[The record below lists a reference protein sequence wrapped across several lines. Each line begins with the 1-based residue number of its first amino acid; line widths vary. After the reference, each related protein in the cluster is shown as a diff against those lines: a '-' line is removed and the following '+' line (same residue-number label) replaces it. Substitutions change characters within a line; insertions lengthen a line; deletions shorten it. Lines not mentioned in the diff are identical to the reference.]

1 MNKTNRVLIA
11 LFKIVWLLFTAH
23 LLAGYYTPRNII
35 SGLVQKS
42 IFSILILSCILA
54 ILAGI
59 QCNLWRIRTGLRK
72 IFSR

>member
-11 LFKIVWLLFTAH
+11 LLKIVWLLFTAD
-23 LLAGYYTPRNII
+23 LIVEYLAPRNII

-42 IFSILILSCILA
+42 IFSILILSCVLA
-54 ILAGI
+54 ILAII